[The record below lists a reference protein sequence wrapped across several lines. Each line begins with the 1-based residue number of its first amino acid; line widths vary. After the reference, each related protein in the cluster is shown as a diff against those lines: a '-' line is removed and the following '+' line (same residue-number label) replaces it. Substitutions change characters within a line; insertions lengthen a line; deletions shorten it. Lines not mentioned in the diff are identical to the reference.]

1 MPGMYIIT
9 WQQPFFM
16 SCGGKYGTARSK
28 IQFVIK
34 TVMTNTVEFTEWSE
48 LLNHATNPEE
58 VRQGQRLRNTHVT
71 TRIPKPHTT
80 RVLFMC
86 VGMPGT

>member
-1 MPGMYIIT
+1 
-9 WQQPFFM
+9 M

-48 LLNHATNPEE
+48 LLNHATNL
-58 VRQGQRLRNTHVT
+58 LRHRIRSYT
-71 TRIPKPHTT
+71 TGFLERGCGLEADKARGVSILATVP
-80 RVLFMC
+80 
-86 VGMPGT
+86 